1 MKLSCTSVMLPR
13 WDLDLTFD
21 KLAEHGYDGVELR
34 CRYNPEDDAEEPSFW
49 GRHLSD
55 VSPDNIIHKAE
66 AIRAAQRRTGVQV
79 IALAPNVTLEES
91 EVVEKLFRGAATLN
105 PDNPPMIRIGAP
117 RHDRT
122 QPYWPQFLN
131 ARAGFANLVETAR
144 QFNVKILYEIHV
156 GTVAV
161 TCSRT
166 IELLRDLDPDR
177 IGAIYDIPNML
188 RVGLEDTRWA
198 WNCWVPIS
206 PIATSATASPSSPDA
221 TTPAH
226 RSGSGTSPT
235 CGKVSPTSPG
245 SSVISKTSLFGVPFA
260 GRLRARRRRC
270 QGRRTGR
277 VSSTA
282 ARSLIAKETTKKRDY
297 ETTKKRNYEETKLR
311 RNETTK
317 LQIDETTKR
326 RNYERTKLRKNES
339 PRIHHSP
346 LASSFLRLFVFSYS
360 RILVF
365 SYSRMNETREK
376 PVAEF
381 NRRKRRI
388 GASIDTGRSDSEDHQ
403 T

>member
-13 WDLDLTFD
+13 WDMDLTFD
-21 KLAEHGYDGVELR
+21 KLAEHGYDGIELR
-34 CRYNPEDDAEEPSFW
+34 CRYNPEDDAGEPSFW

-55 VSPDNIIHKAE
+55 VSPDNIIQKAE

-161 TCSRT
+161 TCSRA

-188 RVGLEDTRWA
+188 RVGLEDTRMGMELLG
-198 WNCWVPIS
+198 PYL
-206 PIATSATASPSSPDA
+206 
-221 TTPAH
+221 AH
-226 RSGSGTSPT
+226 CHIGN
-235 CGKVSPTSPG
+235 GKPV
-245 SSVISKTSLFGVPFA
+245 V
-260 GRLRARRRRC
+260 
-270 QGRRTGR
+270 TGR
-277 VSSTA
+277 
-282 ARSLIAKETTKKRDY
+282 D
-297 ETTKKRNYEETKLR
+297 
-311 RNETTK
+311 
-317 LQIDETTKR
+317 
-326 RNYERTKLRKNES
+326 
-339 PRIHHSP
+339 
-346 LASSFLRLFVFSYS
+346 
-360 RILVF
+360 
-365 SYSRMNETREK
+365 
-376 PVAEF
+376 
-381 NRRKRRI
+381 
-388 GASIDTGRSDSEDHQ
+388 DTGAQVWEWDFADMREGIADIARIVSDFKDVGYSGYLSLEDFGPGEDDAKVGEQ
-403 T
+403 GAYLRQLLEA